1 MDRLGGLV
9 VIAPARR
16 GGDPDSNPGP
26 GESFSLKLLIIC
38 LLFVCLNAFFSHL
51 FVPSNPKQS
60 SVI

>member
-1 MDRLGGLV
+1 MTLV
-9 VIAPARR
+9 IGQLVRALARIA
-16 GGDPDSNPGP
+16 GDPDSNPGP